1 MAVSLAEGQS
11 LVLQLREAGS
21 VLGSTALAL
30 LQVENGAVIAA
41 TAIYNAHALTAS
53 PGLSSGLQL
62 MRFLNNCRRFSTSQV
77 RCAQIGRPVQHRCVC
92 CVHGCARSHS
102 SSICPKPDG
111 WNLQVDALAAYLM
124 DISPKER
131 ERYYTTLLRGR
142 RRDTMELAGQDA
154 SASDHS
160 LSSIFTL

>member
-41 TAIYNAHALTAS
+41 TSTYNERAVTAS

-62 MRFLNNCRRFSTSQV
+62 MRFLNNRRRFSTSQV
-77 RCAQIGRPVQHRCVC
+77 RWTHIG
-92 CVHGCARSHS
+92 
-102 SSICPKPDG
+102 
-111 WNLQVDALAAYLM
+111 
-124 DISPKER
+124 
-131 ERYYTTLLRGR
+131 
-142 RRDTMELAGQDA
+142 
-154 SASDHS
+154 
-160 LSSIFTL
+160 